1 MGRRFSVLVG
11 ITLVLMGAVALV
23 FNVVMPTMGWGVWRW
38 GAWRLWPLFV
48 VAAGLFFVLSPLL
61 ASGHRGLGALFIPG
75 APILTA
81 GGILLYVSLFDIWEA
96 WEWLWPLEVL
106 SLAVGFLLAAIY
118 ARTIW
123 LVVPAIIVGANGLAL
138 QFCALTGL
146 WESWTV
152 LWTVEPL
159 SVGLS
164 CLVVSVARR
173 SAGFF
178 VTGLLISGLAG
189 MGLIGMTAI
198 FPWWWPVNLLGPVVI
213 ILVGFL
219 LLIWGVVRRPPSPS
233 PAGE

>member
-11 ITLVLMGAVALV
+11 IILVLMGALALV
-23 FNVVMPTMGWGVWRW
+23 FNVVMPTMGWGIWRW
-38 GAWRLWPLFV
+38 GAWRLWPLCV
-48 VAAGLFFVLSPLL
+48 VAAGLFFMLPPLL

-75 APILTA
+75 TPILTA
-81 GGILLYVSLFDIWEA
+81 GGILLYTSLFDMWGA
-96 WEWLWPLEVL
+96 WEWLWPLTVL

-123 LVVPAIIVGANGLAL
+123 LVVPAIIIGMNGLAL
-138 QFCALTGL
+138 QFCAFTDM

-152 LWTVEPL
+152 LWAVAPL

-164 CLVVSVARR
+164 FLVVGVARR
-173 SAGFF
+173 SAGLF

-189 MGLIGMTAI
+189 MGLIGMTAL

-219 LLIWGVVRRPPSPS
+219 LLIWGVVRRPSSPGL
-233 PAGE
+233 AGE